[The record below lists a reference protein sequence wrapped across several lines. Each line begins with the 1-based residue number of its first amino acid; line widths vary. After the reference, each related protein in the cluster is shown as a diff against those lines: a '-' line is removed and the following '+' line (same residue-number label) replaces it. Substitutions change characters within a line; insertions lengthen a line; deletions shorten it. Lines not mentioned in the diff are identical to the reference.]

1 MSKEIFLSD
10 MDKEYTNGRSI
21 GIYRRKYGKIV
32 GDDDP
37 YKRIPFILFKQK
49 FIVNNKK
56 DPPQ

>member
-1 MSKEIFLSD
+1 